1 MLNVVDN
8 QLVVEEKGLLSVENF
23 LNARRLM
30 YWQVYLHKT
39 SICTE
44 SMLIQIICR
53 ARELIKSGDPLF
65 GTPSFFLF
73 LKEDISLESF
83 SNDEKYL
90 EAFTEIDDYDIW
102 ACIKTWQHHS
112 DKILST
118 NCKDLLNRN
127 LYKVKISNF
136 PIEASFIE
144 NIKESLLKKG
154 ITEHE
159 LKYFITEGDVSN
171 KGYVSGDETIN
182 ILTKNRNVID
192 IADASDL
199 PTIKALSN
207 IVKKYYVCWGKNVSL
222 Q

>member
-1 MLNVVDN
+1 
-8 QLVVEEKGLLSVENF
+8 
-23 LNARRLM
+23 
-30 YWQVYLHKT
+30 
-39 SICTE
+39 
-44 SMLIQIICR
+44 MLIQIIDR
-53 ARELIKSGDPLF
+53 ARELIKLGNALF
-65 GTPSFFLF
+65 VTPSFSLF
-73 LKEDISLESF
+73 LIENISLELF
-83 SNDEKYL
+83 NNDEKYIQ
-90 EAFTEIDDYDIW
+90 AFTEMDDYDVW

-118 NCKDLLNRN
+118 ICKDLLNRN

-136 PIEASFIE
+136 PIETSFIE
-144 NIKESLLKKG
+144 NIKEALLKKG
-154 ITEHE
+154 ISKKEI
-159 LKYFITEGDVSN
+159 KYFISEGDVSN
-171 KGYVSGDETIN
+171 KGYVSGNETIN